1 MEIERK
7 FTLRSLPEDLNCFP
21 HEELSQAYI
30 CRDPVIRVSKAGSM
44 YELTVKGE
52 GLLSREELN
61 LPLTEEAYHNLLFKH
76 EGKIIEKTRYRIP
89 LDPYVIELDIFHG
102 ENEGKILAE
111 VEFPSEEEANA
122 FTPPSW
128 FLKDV
133 TFDPHWHNVNM
144 AFDDSP
150 GL

>member
-7 FTLRSLPEDLNCFP
+7 FTLRSLPDDLDQYP
-21 HEELSQAYI
+21 HKDLSQAYI
-30 CRDPVIRVSKAGSM
+30 CRDPVIRVRKAGNT

-61 LPLTEEAYHNLLFKH
+61 LPLTEKSYLDLLSKH

-89 LDPYVIELDIFHG
+89 LDPYVIELDVFHG

-122 FTPPSW
+122 FSPPSW
-128 FLKDV
+128 FLADV
-133 TFDPHWHNVNM
+133 TYDLRWHNVNM